1 MERKD
6 TTISVQHDTKDDLD
20 DYKSP
25 GQSYDGAITQLLNEV
40 TQKVEA

>member
-6 TTISVQHDTKDDLD
+6 TTISVQRDTKADLE

-25 GQSYDGAITQLLNEV
+25 GQSFDGVITQLLNEV
-40 TQKVEA
+40 QQKVEV